1 MQGDGSA
8 ATVMLGLDG
17 FVLLAVSEYA
27 GELEQAIETTAAEVF
42 CRGCGV
48 QARLHDRRPSWVRD
62 LPSGG
67 RPVTLVW
74 VKRVWR
80 CMERS
85 CPTSTWTETSQN
97 IRARACLT
105 ERARREICRR
115 VGEEGHSVAEVARD
129 FGVGWGTAMAAVAE
143 YGQPLVDDPDRL
155 GAVSA
160 VGVDETAFLA
170 ANAAHHTMFVTGVV
184 DVRPGQ
190 RRGPRLLDLVPGRSG
205 TALSAWVLSQPPE
218 WRAGIEVAALDPFR
232 GYANALRT
240 TLPQAMV
247 VLDAFHV
254 VRLGFAA
261 VDDVRR
267 RVQQESTGHRGRRH
281 DPLYRIRRVLRRGA
295 DNLSQIAWARLLG
308 GLDAGDRNGQ
318 ITTTWIGAQDLRL
331 IYRSRDREQAARR
344 LYR

>member
-1 MQGDGSA
+1 
-8 ATVMLGLDG
+8 
-17 FVLLAVSEYA
+17 
-27 GELEQAIETTAAEVF
+27 
-42 CRGCGV
+42 
-48 QARLHDRRPSWVRD
+48 
-62 LPSGG
+62 
-67 RPVTLVW
+67 
-74 VKRVWR
+74 
-80 CMERS
+80 
-85 CPTSTWTETSQN
+85 
-97 IRARACLT
+97 
-105 ERARREICRR
+105 
-115 VGEEGHSVAEVARD
+115 
-129 FGVGWGTAMAAVAE
+129 
-143 YGQPLVDDPDRL
+143 
-155 GAVSA
+155 
-160 VGVDETAFLA
+160 
-170 ANAAHHTMFVTGVV
+170 
-184 DVRPGQ
+184 
-190 RRGPRLLDLVPGRSG
+190 
-205 TALSAWVLSQPPE
+205 LSAWVLSQPPQ

-240 TLPQAMV
+240 TLPQATV

-318 ITTTWIGAQDLRL
+318 ITSTWIGAQDLRL